1 VPDTAIVVSFVSLLQ
16 SFSGCFTAPSAK
28 TFVVLASG
36 WVLTMGRHTITG
48 VVRAADAVG
57 WKHIRTFHRFFANG
71 RWSAD
76 EVGLLIAHR
85 LDRRL
90 GREVAMVVAID
101 DTLGRHTGKAIAA
114 ASMHRDP
121 LLSTAAR
128 ALFHW
133 GHLWVVAGITLH
145 AFGKT
150 WCLPILFRLYRS
162 RALCTAGK
170 REFRNCP
177 QLAAELVA
185 LLAQALPH
193 RQITV
198 VGDAAYSNCTVVK
211 GRPKNVQIV
220 GRSRLDAALYEA
232 PPLRKAGQIGR
243 PRVRGA
249 KVPSPQNRA
258 ALPRARWHSVE
269 VTVYGRT
276 ATVRV
281 LIIDA
286 VWYVVT
292 GSEVVRLV
300 LVRGFP
306 GHERDDVLFC
316 TDRGLDAKAIIELF
330 AQRWSLEVTF
340 HETKG
345 KLGFEDPQNRSDQA
359 VERTAPM
366 ALWLYSLV
374 VLWYLETG
382 QHLRAAQRPK
392 LPWYASKTA
401 PAFSDMLATL
411 RRASFSERLFDPRG
425 NHTTFRKRID
435 PLLRYLEA
443 VA

>member
-1 VPDTAIVVSFVSLLQ
+1 MPDTAIVVSFVALLQ
-16 SFSGCFTAPSAK
+16 SFSDCFTSPSAR

-36 WVLTMGRHTITG
+36 WALAMGRHTVTA

-57 WKHIRTFHRFFANG
+57 WKHIRTFHRFFAEG

-76 EVGLLIAHR
+76 EVGLRIAR
-85 LDRRL
+85 RIDRRMGEGL
-90 GREVAMVVAID
+90 PMVVAID
-101 DTLGRHTGKAIAA
+101 DTLGRHTGKAIAG

-121 LLSTAAR
+121 LLSTAMR

-133 GHLWVVAGITLH
+133 GHLWVVAGITVP

-150 WCLPILFRLYRS
+150 WCLPVLFRLYRS
-162 RALCTAGK
+162 RAVCAAEQ

-177 QLAAELVA
+177 QLAADLIA
-185 LLAQALPH
+185 LLAGAFPH
-193 RQITV
+193 RKITV
-198 VGDAAYSNCTVVK
+198 IGDAAYSNHTVVK
-211 GRPKNVQIV
+211 GRPHNVQII

-232 PPLRKAGQIGR
+232 PPLRRAGQIGR

-249 KVPSPQNRA
+249 KLPSPQDRA
-258 ALPRARWHSVE
+258 ASPRARWHSVQ
-269 VTVYGRT
+269 VTAYGRT
-276 ATVRV
+276 VDVSV
-281 LIIDA
+281 LLIDA
-286 VWYVVT
+286 VWYIVT

-316 TDRGLDAKAIIELF
+316 TDRALDAKAIIELF

-345 KLGFEDPQNRSDQA
+345 KLGFEDPQNRVERA

-366 ALWLYSLV
+366 ALWLYSFV
-374 VLWYLETG
+374 ILWYLETG
-382 QHLRAAQRPK
+382 QHLRAAKRPA
-392 LPWYASKTA
+392 LPWYANKTA

-411 RRASFSERLFDPRG
+411 RRASFSERLFDPSG
-425 NHTTFRKRID
+425 NQTTFRKRLD

>member
-1 VPDTAIVVSFVSLLQ
+1 MPDIAIVVSFVALLQ
-16 SFSGCFTAPSAK
+16 SFSEYFTAPSAR

-36 WVLTMGRHTITG
+36 WALMMGRHTVTG

-57 WKHIRTFHRFFANG
+57 WKHIRSFHRFFSNG

-76 EVGLLIAHR
+76 EVGLAIAR
-85 LDRRL
+85 RIDARL
-90 GREVAMVVAID
+90 GKDATMVVAID

-121 LLSTAAR
+121 LLSTAR
-128 ALFHW
+128 RVLFHW
-133 GHLWVVAGITLH
+133 GHLWVVAGIMVP

-150 WCLPILFRLYRS
+150 WCLPVLFRLYRS
-162 RALCTAGK
+162 KAICTREK

-177 QLAAELVA
+177 ELAADLVA
-185 LLAQALPH
+185 LLARALPH
-193 RQITV
+193 RRITV
-198 VGDAAYSNCTVVK
+198 VGDAGYSNHTVVK
-211 GRPKNVQIV
+211 HRPENVQIV

-232 PPLRKAGQIGR
+232 PPPRRVGQIGR

-258 ALPRARWHSVE
+258 ASPQARWRSVE

-276 ATVRV
+276 VNLRV
-281 LIIDA
+281 LVIDA
-286 VWYVVT
+286 VWYIVT
-292 GSEVVRLV
+292 GSEVVRMV

-306 GHERDDVLFC
+306 GHDRDDVFFC

-345 KLGFEDPQNRSDQA
+345 KLGFEEPQNRVERA

-382 QHLRAAQRPK
+382 QHLRAAKRPV
-392 LPWYASKTA
+392 LPWYASKSA

-411 RRASFSERLFDPRG
+411 RRASFSARLFDPSG
-425 NHTTFRKRID
+425 NERTFQKRVA

>member
-1 VPDTAIVVSFVSLLQ
+1 
-16 SFSGCFTAPSAK
+16 
-28 TFVVLASG
+28 
-36 WVLTMGRHTITG
+36 
-48 VVRAADAVG
+48 
-57 WKHIRTFHRFFANG
+57 
-71 RWSAD
+71 
-76 EVGLLIAHR
+76 
-85 LDRRL
+85 
-90 GREVAMVVAID
+90 
-101 DTLGRHTGKAIAA
+101 
-114 ASMHRDP
+114 MHRDP
-121 LLSTAAR
+121 LLSTAMR

-133 GHLWVVAGITLH
+133 GHLWVVAGVTVQ

-150 WCLPILFRLYRS
+150 WCLPVLFRLYRS
-162 RALCTAGK
+162 KKVCAVVE
-170 REFRNCP
+170 REYRNCP
-177 QLAAELVA
+177 QLATDLIA
-185 LLAQALPH
+185 LLAEALPH
-193 RQITV
+193 REITV
-198 VGDAAYSNCTVVK
+198 VCDAAYSNHRLVK
-211 GRPKNVQIV
+211 GRPDNVRVI

-232 PPLRKAGQIGR
+232 PPARRPGQIGR

-249 KVPSPQNRA
+249 KVASPQDRA
-258 ALPRARWHSVE
+258 SSRRARWQSVQ
-269 VTVYGRT
+269 VTAYGRT
-276 ATVRV
+276 TAVSV

-316 TDRGLDAKAIIELF
+316 TDPGLDAKAIIELF

-345 KLGFEDPQNRSDQA
+345 KLGFEEPQNRVERA

-366 ALWLYSLV
+366 ALWLYSIV

-382 QHLRAAQRPK
+382 QHLRAAQRPA

-425 NHTTFRKRID
+425 NQTTFRKRVD